1 MQLASREATRR
12 SQGLIAVAPLLNS
25 QNIGIK
31 CQLCVNFRSHVLSG
45 VVMTIP
51 KPFSSPEPSSE
62 SLTFAELGLNAALI
76 TALPAKVA
84 LPTRVQQLAIPAIL
98 AGRDVLA
105 LSQTGSGK
113 TLAFGLPLLQAV
125 HQAIHQAVHQHTEQL
140 LAPQPPLPGAKS
152 GAESPVL
159 ALVLVPTR
167 ELAQQVTKA
176 LQALASQLAPFPLKI
191 QLLCGGIAQEE
202 QLAELAVKPQLVVAT
217 PGRLLD
223 LCEQSHISLDSI
235 KHLVL
240 DEADRLLQMGFWPD
254 MQKLLAMMPK
264 RKQTL
269 LFSATLPEDLDTL
282 AGKLL
287 THHPLRLEAH
297 TRNSVTAAIEEQ
309 LYLVNKGSKAQAL
322 IALLTQYQWPQVL
335 VFISARDDVDA
346 VAKRLVK
353 AGIRAAALHGE
364 KDQTVRS
371 QTLADFK
378 AHRIQVLVATDLMAR
393 GIHVDALPVVINLDL
408 PSSAPVYV
416 HRIGRTARAGAKG
429 LAISLVCHGE
439 MLSLTAIRRL
449 TERELPLA
457 ALAEFPVTDKPS
469 ANSLHPADAKVERKR
484 APRDKQANRR
494 SINKHSAK
502 AFKPKG

>member
-1 MQLASREATRR
+1 
-12 SQGLIAVAPLLNS
+12 
-25 QNIGIK
+25 
-31 CQLCVNFRSHVLSG
+31 
-45 VVMTIP
+45 MTIP

-62 SLTFAELGLNAALI
+62 SLTFSELGLNAALI

-125 HQAIHQAVHQHTEQL
+125 HQAIHQHMEQL

-152 GAESPVL
+152 RAESPVL

-202 QLAELAVKPQLVVAT
+202 QLAELAAKPQLVVAT

-297 TRNSVTAAIEEQ
+297 SRNSVTAAIEEQ
-309 LYLVNKGSKAQAL
+309 L
-322 IALLTQYQWPQVL
+322 
-335 VFISARDDVDA
+335 
-346 VAKRLVK
+346 
-353 AGIRAAALHGE
+353 
-364 KDQTVRS
+364 
-371 QTLADFK
+371 
-378 AHRIQVLVATDLMAR
+378 
-393 GIHVDALPVVINLDL
+393 
-408 PSSAPVYV
+408 
-416 HRIGRTARAGAKG
+416 
-429 LAISLVCHGE
+429 
-439 MLSLTAIRRL
+439 
-449 TERELPLA
+449 
-457 ALAEFPVTDKPS
+457 
-469 ANSLHPADAKVERKR
+469 
-484 APRDKQANRR
+484 
-494 SINKHSAK
+494 
-502 AFKPKG
+502 

>member
-1 MQLASREATRR
+1 
-12 SQGLIAVAPLLNS
+12 
-25 QNIGIK
+25 
-31 CQLCVNFRSHVLSG
+31 
-45 VVMTIP
+45 MTIP
-51 KPFSSPEPSSE
+51 KPFSSPESSSE

-113 TLAFGLPLLQAV
+113 TLAFGLPLLQA
-125 HQAIHQAVHQHTEQL
+125 IHQHMEQL

-167 ELAQQVTKA
+167 ELAHQVTKA
-176 LQALASQLAPFPLKI
+176 LQALASKISSSLKI

-202 QLAELAVKPQLVVAT
+202 QLAEFAAKPQLVVAT

-235 KHLVL
+235 KHLAL

-269 LFSATLPEDLDTL
+269 LFSATLPEDLDAL

-309 LYLVNKGSKAQAL
+309 LYSVNKGSKAQAL

-353 AGIRAAALHGE
+353 AGIRAGALHGE

-408 PSSAPVYV
+408 PTSAPVYV